1 MVGWALLLRVL
12 SWPQA
17 ALLALTALLINS
29 LILPR
34 VGGRA
39 LFRTE
44 REAGGVPGG
53 IVFYALSVLILILI
67 FRERL
72 DIVAAAWAIL
82 AVGDGMATIVGR
94 AVGGAHLPWN
104 GEKTVAGSVTFAV
117 AGGAAA
123 VFFCWWT
130 QPNVAPPAPAWFVIG
145 APLVAAAVAAL
156 VETIPV
162 RLDDNLSVPFSA
174 AAVLWVASLVDIDR
188 VREALPLVTSRI
200 GPALLVS
207 VTFAALAYAL
217 RSVSW
222 SGVVVGSLIG
232 VVVYLGLGLSGWIM
246 LFATFLAAAATSKVG
261 WRRKAALG
269 IAEER
274 EGRRGAGNA
283 LANCLVSAV
292 AAMLWEV
299 SRHPVSSVAFVAGL
313 AAGASDTV
321 ASEIG
326 KAWGRRTYLVIGFRP
341 VSPGTPGAISLEGT
355 IANLVAAA
363 ALAALGAELGLMPY
377 TWVPAVVVGALA
389 GSLVESVLAA
399 TLEHRGILNNDLLN
413 FINTAVAVAVALGIW
428 DSGFGI

>member
-1 MVGWALLLRVL
+1 
-12 SWPQA
+12 
-17 ALLALTALLINS
+17 
-29 LILPR
+29 
-34 VGGRA
+34 
-39 LFRTE
+39 
-44 REAGGVPGG
+44 
-53 IVFYALSVLILILI
+53 
-67 FRERL
+67 
-72 DIVAAAWAIL
+72 
-82 AVGDGMATIVGR
+82 
-94 AVGGAHLPWN
+94 
-104 GEKTVAGSVTFAV
+104 
-117 AGGAAA
+117 
-123 VFFCWWT
+123 
-130 QPNVAPPAPAWFVIG
+130 
-145 APLVAAAVAAL
+145 
-156 VETIPV
+156 
-162 RLDDNLSVPFSA
+162 
-174 AAVLWVASLVDIDR
+174 
-188 VREALPLVTSRI
+188 
-200 GPALLVS
+200 
-207 VTFAALAYAL
+207 
-217 RSVSW
+217 
-222 SGVVVGSLIG
+222 
-232 VVVYLGLGLSGWIM
+232 M

-292 AAMLWEV
+292 AAILWEV